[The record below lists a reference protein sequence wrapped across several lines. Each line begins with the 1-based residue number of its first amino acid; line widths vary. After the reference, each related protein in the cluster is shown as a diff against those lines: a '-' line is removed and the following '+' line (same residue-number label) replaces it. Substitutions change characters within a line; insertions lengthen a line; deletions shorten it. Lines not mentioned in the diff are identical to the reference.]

1 MGLWQALNARP
12 RDTDR
17 VCVCVRV
24 CHGSQSHSRYGLL
37 NSLFFNAIS
46 AATKTTTNI
55 KQPQKQTQAKETTTH
70 PAIAFLWVKAHYDGL
85 FSKS

>member
-1 MGLWQALNARP
+1 
-12 RDTDR
+12 
-17 VCVCVRV
+17 
-24 CHGSQSHSRYGLL
+24 LL